1 MRYFGLLV
9 VVLLSIGFA
18 QAQSKPSKIAV
29 AEALGDT
36 LLNRENFV
44 GAIKQ
49 YNKVAKATKLKTAEN
64 RRILYK
70 RALCYFYLS
79 EYDKALADLDIFID
93 ENQNLPRAKILR
105 AFIFRELGENE
116 RQLADLNDVLDADQ
130 FNIDLLKWRAGLLVE
145 MEMHREAV
153 SELKKIKLWGTDEE
167 VELYLGMSYY
177 GLNEPDSAIT
187 HFDAAIALNGGFLP
201 AYMYAGML
209 SLEQQ
214 AFPLALTYLN
224 LALML
229 EPNNLQLKFYKGI
242 ALIETDKKDE
252 GCSLLSKAF
261 YGGIDEAGD
270 YLKEYC
276 YPSEN

>member
-1 MRYFGLLV
+1 MRLLGFIV
-9 VVLLSIGFA
+9 AITLSIASA

-36 LLNRENFV
+36 LLNHENFV

-49 YNKVAKATKLKTAEN
+49 YNKVAKATKLKTPED
-64 RRILYK
+64 RKILYK
-70 RALCYFYLS
+70 RGLCYFYLG
-79 EYDKALADLDIFID
+79 EFDKAIADLNIFIR
-93 ENQNLPRAKILR
+93 ENENLPRAKILR
-105 AFIFRELGENE
+105 AFIYRELGENE
-116 RQLADLNDVLDADQ
+116 LQLADLNDALDGDQ
-130 FNIDLLKWRAGLLVE
+130 FNADLLKWRAGLLVE
-145 MEMHREAV
+145 MERHREAV

-177 GLNEPDSAIT
+177 GLDEPDSAIT
-187 HFDAAIALNGGFLP
+187 HFDAAIALNGGYLP

-214 AFPLALTYLN
+214 AYPLALTYIN

-229 EPNNLQLKFYKGI
+229 EPSNLQLTFYKGI
-242 ALIETDKKDE
+242 ALIETDNKDE
-252 GCSLLSKAF
+252 GCRLLSKAF
-261 YGGIDEAGD
+261 YGGIDDAGD
-270 YLKEYC
+270 YLQEYC